1 MERNYQI
8 DSISNNYIS
17 NEIFQEEIPEEIFE
31 EIFETESEISESLEY
46 DSGYEDLDD
55 IYDMQID
62 ELGDQELELELYEKY
77 CESIDEREF
86 RDLKYYYV
94 N

>member
-8 DSISNNYIS
+8 NSISNC
-17 NEIFQEEIPEEIFE
+17 IFQEEIPEEILE
-31 EIFETESEISESLEY
+31 ETPEETFETESEISERLEY

-86 RDLKYYYV
+86 RDLKYHYV